1 MRPRHRRAIALL
13 SVCLTA
19 APAIAQQRI
28 HIDGSGDLQQALAGI
43 DLDALVAEAGG
54 VLMRAPDSAIDG
66 LFQAVHAS
74 AQVPQEAETMCS
86 LLEPDADRSLSAI
99 GQAANRLGAGSRERF
114 TVAIA
119 EIATTGLQNPPQAFD
134 PVAARQVLKSA
145 GVTATLL
152 HDGFLLGLNSTGRD
166 RASRDARCRSM
177 RWMLD
182 ALKDVPLAQRAS
194 ATRLLL
200 NEGLT
205 LLAQS
210 R

>member
-1 MRPRHRRAIALL
+1 MSKSSVLIA
-13 SVCLTA
+13 SLTLIVLGA
-19 APAIAQQRI
+19 APAAAAQRYSADDI
-28 HIDGSGDLQQALAGI
+28 QQALSGI
-43 DLDALVAEAGG
+43 DIDALIGEAGG

-74 AQVPQEAETMCS
+74 SQVPKEADTMCG
-86 LLEPDADRSLSAI
+86 LLEPDADRSLEAI
-99 GQAANRLGAGSRERF
+99 GRAAQRLGPDSRQKF
-114 TVAIA
+114 ATAVA
-119 EIATTGLQNPPQAFD
+119 EIATTGLQNPPQPYD
-134 PVAARQVLKSA
+134 EVAARQVLKSA
-145 GVTATLL
+145 GVTAMLL
-152 HDGFLLGLNSTGRD
+152 HDGFLLGLNSTGSD

-182 ALKDVPLAQRAS
+182 ALQDVPQAQRAS

-205 LLAQS
+205 LLAQT

>member
-1 MRPRHRRAIALL
+1 MSISRMWWAIA
-13 SVCLTA
+13 VCLVVGMS
-19 APAIAQQRI
+19 PAKASAQQRI
-28 HIDGSGDLQQALAGI
+28 DAMDLEQALSGIDINALIDGAGD
-43 DLDALVAEAGG
+43 

-74 AQVPQEAETMCS
+74 AQVPAEAQTMCR
-86 LLEPDADRSLSAI
+86 LLEPDADRSLEAI
-99 GQAANRLGAGSRERF
+99 GRAANQLGPDSRERF
-114 TVAIA
+114 TVAVA
-119 EIATTGLQNPPQAFD
+119 EIATTGLQSPPQAYD
-134 PVAARQVLKSA
+134 EVAARQVLKSA
-145 GVTATLL
+145 GVTAMLL
-152 HDGFLLGLNSTGRD
+152 HDGFLLGLNTTGND

-205 LLAQS
+205 LMAQS

>member
-1 MRPRHRRAIALL
+1 MARFGVLIALAVSAGL
-13 SVCLTA
+13 VPGATTA
-19 APAIAQQRI
+19 EQRYSAADI
-28 HIDGSGDLQQALAGI
+28 EQALSGLDI
-43 DLDALVAEAGG
+43 DALVGEAGG
-54 VLMRAPDSAIDG
+54 VLARAPDSAIDG

-74 AQVPQEAETMCS
+74 AQMPQEAQAMCR
-86 LLEPDADRSLSAI
+86 LLEPDADRSLEAI
-99 GQAANRLGAGSRERF
+99 GRAANRLGVDSRQRF
-114 TVAIA
+114 ITAVA
-119 EIATTGLQNPPQAFD
+119 EIAGTGLQNPPQPYDAA
-134 PVAARQVLKSA
+134 AARQVIKSA

-152 HDGFLLGLNSTGRD
+152 HDGFLLGLNTTGSD
-166 RASRDARCRSM
+166 SASRELRCRSM

-182 ALKDVPLAQRAS
+182 ALGDAPQAQRAL

>member
-1 MRPRHRRAIALL
+1 MGKH
-13 SVCLTA
+13 S
-19 APAIAQQRI
+19 PAIAMGMALVLIGSPAIASQRF
-28 HIDGSGDLQQALAGI
+28 DVQDLQQALSEI
-43 DLDALVAEAGG
+43 DVDALIGEAGG
-54 VLMRAPDSAIDG
+54 VLMRAPDSSLDG

-74 AQVPQEAETMCS
+74 AQIPKEAQTMCR
-86 LLEPDADRSLSAI
+86 LLEPDADRSLEAI
-99 GQAANRLGAGSRERF
+99 GRAANRLGPASRDRF
-114 TVAIA
+114 VAAIA
-119 EIATTGLQNPPQAFD
+119 EIATTGVQNPPQPYD

-152 HDGFLLGLNSTGRD
+152 HDGFLAGLTATGND

-177 RWMLD
+177 GWMLD
-182 ALKDVPLAQRAS
+182 ALKDVPLAQRAA

-205 LLAQS
+205 LLARS

>member
-1 MRPRHRRAIALL
+1 MIKSGALIASFALIGF
-13 SVCLTA
+13 
-19 APAIAQQRI
+19 APAQGAATQRYGA
-28 HIDGSGDLQQALAGI
+28 IDIEQALSGI
-43 DLDALVAEAGG
+43 DIDALIGEAGG

-74 AQVPQEAETMCS
+74 AQVPKEADTMCR
-86 LLEPDADRSLSAI
+86 LLEPDADRSLEAI
-99 GQAANRLGAGSRERF
+99 GRAANRLGPDSRERF
-114 TVAIA
+114 TVAVA
-119 EIATTGLQNPPQAFD
+119 EIATTGLQNPPQAYD
-134 PVAARQVLKSA
+134 AVAARQVLKSA
-145 GVTATLL
+145 GVTAMLL
-152 HDGFLLGLNSTGRD
+152 HDGFLAGLSASGSD

-182 ALKDVPLAQRAS
+182 ALQDVPLAQRAS

-205 LLAQS
+205 MLAQS